1 MITLHV
7 TIGGNL
13 LIELEN
19 KKSAKRELKEI
30 IEKATNTDAIL
41 TDLLET
47 GNYLGNDWHAVDG
60 CLTERPIIGW
70 GSIYEEGEDF
80 PTDYE
85 KVWHYPQY
93 ELYSFSEILLK
104 EGKVIFQKV

>member
-1 MITLHV
+1 LITLNI

-13 LIELEN
+13 CIELESGQ
-19 KKSAKRELKEI
+19 KKELKEL
-30 IEKATNTDAIL
+30 IEKASNTDLIL
-41 TDLLET
+41 ADLLEA
-47 GNYLGNDWHAVDG
+47 GKYLGEDWHAVNG

-93 ELYSFSEILLK
+93 ELQSFAENLLK
-104 EGKVIFQKV
+104 DKKVIFTKV

>member
-1 MITLHV
+1 MITLNI

-13 LIELEN
+13 LIELQ
-19 KKSAKRELKEI
+19 KGAKEELKEL
-30 IEKATNTDAIL
+30 IEKASNTDAIL
-41 TDLLET
+41 TDLLDSS
-47 GNYLGNDWHAVDG
+47 GYLGNDWHAVNG

-70 GSIYEEGEDF
+70 GSIYLNEDDDF

-93 ELYSFSEILLK
+93 ELHSFAEELLK
-104 EGKVIFQKV
+104 NKRVIFKKA